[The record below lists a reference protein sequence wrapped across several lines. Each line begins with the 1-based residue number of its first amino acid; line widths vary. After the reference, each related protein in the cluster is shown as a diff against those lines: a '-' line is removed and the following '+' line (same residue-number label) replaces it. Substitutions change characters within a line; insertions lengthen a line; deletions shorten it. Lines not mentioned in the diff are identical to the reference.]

1 MFTAFGAGGE
11 GGPDTAAV
19 AAEIGVALRCTI
31 AGLFVAVPSVLA
43 HTYFTRRIDAI
54 AVKVEGIL
62 QETIHQFFAHFEV
75 KHIGEKANL

>member
-1 MFTAFGAGGE
+1 MQTHATLYLRLLGFT
-11 GGPDTAAV
+11 
-19 AAEIGVALRCTI
+19 L
-31 AGLFVAVPSVLA
+31 LVLA
-43 HTYFTRRIDAI
+43 LWQGLSNLVESWREFSPTYAIHFLCSELLRPAI